1 MVMDLPN
8 IFLTVKLTI
17 QVGGKTMALF
27 YLLLELFEDPF
38 AHSTL

>member
-8 IFLTVKLTI
+8 IFLAVKA
-17 QVGGKTMALF
+17 GGKTMALF

-38 AHSTL
+38 VPSTL